1 MKLVLKNHLIKVQ
14 ENPKNGNHQHE
25 ITEHNGILRAENHL
39 QRKREMAKSKSR
51 SNREQGFSHAE
62 RGRNSYI
69 FIWVAIQKEN
79 ELSERRE
86 VEYGRER
93 VREGET
99 EKSSRE
105 IYKRKEYETERV
117 REKEMKS

>member
-1 MKLVLKNHLIKVQ
+1 
-14 ENPKNGNHQHE
+14 
-25 ITEHNGILRAENHL
+25 
-39 QRKREMAKSKSR
+39 MAKSKSR
-51 SNREQGFSHAE
+51 SNREQGFSHTE

-69 FIWVAIQKEN
+69 FIWVAIQREN

-86 VEYGRER
+86 VEYRRER
-93 VREGET
+93 VREGEK

-117 REKEMKS
+117 REKELNS